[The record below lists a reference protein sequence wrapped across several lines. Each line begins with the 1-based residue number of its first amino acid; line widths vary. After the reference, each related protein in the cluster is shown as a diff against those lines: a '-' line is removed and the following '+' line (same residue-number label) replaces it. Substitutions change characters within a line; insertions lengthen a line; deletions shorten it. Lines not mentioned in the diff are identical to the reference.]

1 MSFRSI
7 PPAIKDPVDLHLE
20 LKACRRFT
28 LDNGVEVYAVDAGAE
43 EVLQVDVVYR
53 AGNWYEERNGIAP
66 AVNFLLKNG
75 TPARSAFDINEHF
88 DYHGAYLNRNCH
100 SETSDVVLH
109 CLTKHLPD
117 LLPVMCELL
126 TEADF
131 PAHELDIYRQNMKQR
146 LDVNLRKC
154 DFVATRLIDEYLYGF
169 EHPYGRYSTHESYDA
184 LDRASLL
191 EYYGS
196 HYVRGHATLFVAGML
211 PRDIDTQLNRHFG
224 SLPLNRTAMPA
235 VAHPVHPSAE
245 RRHRILNQT
254 DGVQGAIRMARPFV
268 NRHHPDH
275 AGASVLNALFGGFFG
290 SRLMENIRE
299 DKGYTYGIYSY
310 LQSHV
315 ADSAWVISTEA
326 GRDVCEAA
334 ITEVYHE
341 MRRLREEEIPD
352 EELQM
357 VRNYLMGTLL
367 GDLDGPFQIIGRWK
381 SLVLN
386 GLDESHFLRTIET
399 IRGIT
404 GPQLNE
410 LASRYLRDDDFYE
423 LVVV

>member
-7 PPAIKDPVDLHLE
+7 APPIKDPVDLHLE
-20 LKACRRFT
+20 LRPCHRFT
-28 LDNGVEVYAVDAGAE
+28 LDNGVDVYAIDAGAE
-43 EVLQVDVVYR
+43 EVLQVEVVYR
-53 AGNWYEERNGIAP
+53 AGNAYEGSNGIAP

-75 TPARSAFDINEHF
+75 TPSRNAFEINEHF
-88 DYHGAYLNRNCH
+88 DYHGAYLNRNCQ
-100 SETSDVVLH
+100 SESADVVLH

-131 PAHELDIYRQNMKQR
+131 PAQELDIYRQNMKQR

-154 DFVATRLIDEYLYGF
+154 DFVANRLIDEYLWGF
-169 EHPYGRYSTHESYDA
+169 EHPYGRYSTYESYDA
-184 LDRASLL
+184 LDRSALL
-191 EYYGS
+191 DFYGR
-196 HYVRGHATLFVAGML
+196 HYARGHATLFVAGLL
-211 PRDIDTQLNRHFG
+211 PNDIEAQLNRHFG
-224 SLPLNRTAMPA
+224 ALPLNRDPLPAPTHPA
-235 VAHPVHPSAE
+235 VRAAE
-245 RRHRILNQT
+245 RRHRVDNQP
-254 DGVQGAIRMARPFV
+254 DGVQGAIRLARPFP

-275 AGASVLNALFGGFFG
+275 PGAMVLNALFGGFFG

-310 LQSHV
+310 LQNQV
-315 ADSAWVISTEA
+315 AESAWMVSTEA

-381 SLVLN
+381 NLVIN
-386 GLDESHFLRTIET
+386 GLDEAFFRRTVDT
-399 IRGIT
+399 IRNIPGAE
-404 GPQLNE
+404 LNA
-410 LASRYLRDDDFYE
+410 LAARYLREEDFYE